1 MLVIKL
7 LHHAQQVCYW
17 HLLVKGLLGLWDLLI
32 IFNIEVYVLLW
43 VWIWGILSFYG
54 LLCYLILAISR
65 ALQAASCALELVE
78 MASFICCPSLWCNT
92 VIILVNFIVL
102 SERHFSCAIPLT
114 FFILDVYS
122 FNHYFC
128 SWSTLVEL
136 LIEITRANLAA
147 HAPNDFLILDIEI
160 WHLANYHE
168 ALWGRYEFELIE
180 IEIII
185 ITNIILLVS
194 SVPANWA
201 NFHTDLVMLLAAF
214 DLFQ

>member
-1 MLVIKL
+1 
-7 LHHAQQVCYW
+7 
-17 HLLVKGLLGLWDLLI
+17 
-32 IFNIEVYVLLW
+32 
-43 VWIWGILSFYG
+43 
-54 LLCYLILAISR
+54 
-65 ALQAASCALELVE
+65 

-122 FNHYFC
+122 FNHNFC

-201 NFHTDLVMLLAAF
+201 NFHTDVVLLVAVF
-214 DLFQ
+214 DLFQKLALECCSFVHIRVASGNLVFFKFGWKHVTNITLCSTKWA